1 MIIPAG
7 QGRPHRRID
16 VHLRAA
22 RPRDA
27 AAIARVHVDSWRD
40 TYAGILP
47 ARYLAGLSYEKQTR
61 EWLGHLARP
70 GNASFVAES
79 EAQGVIGF
87 INGGPERTG
96 QNSRF
101 FSEVYVLYLLRQYQR
116 RGVGRDLM
124 ITFAAEVMK
133 IGLRTML
140 VWVLSENPSRAFYAA
155 LGSEQVAEKS
165 IDVGGAKLKEV
176 AYAWTD
182 LRVLL
187 QVA

>member
-1 MIIPAG
+1 MIQAS

-22 RPRDA
+22 RLRDA
-27 AAIARVHVDSWRD
+27 AGIARVHVDSWRD

-47 ARYLAGLSYEKQTR
+47 SPYLAGLSYERQTR

-79 EAQGVIGF
+79 ETRGVIGF

-96 QNSRF
+96 RNSRF
-101 FSEVYVLYLLRQYQR
+101 FSEVYVLYLLPDYQR

-124 ITFAAEVMK
+124 TAFAAEVMK
-133 IGLRTML
+133 IGLRSML

-155 LGSEQVAEKS
+155 LGGEEVAEKS
-165 IDVGGAKLKEV
+165 IQMGGAKLMEV

-182 LRVLL
+182 VRSIL
-187 QVA
+187 VA